1 MILKETL
8 RQVAKSQRDGLALLG
23 RGVEREAL
31 SEIDLSLP
39 HALVLSGVRRCGK
52 STLLRQ
58 LMPKA
63 GGYCYFNFEDTRI
76 SGFEA
81 GDFQKL
87 NEVLEEEYGAVSRYF
102 FDEIQNVG
110 RWELFV
116 RQMLDKGK
124 KFVITG
130 SNASLLSRELGT
142 RLTGRHLNLE
152 LFPFSFKEMLA
163 LRKEKPSAKAFEEYL
178 SQGGFPEFLKSGNPE
193 ILRELLN
200 DVIARDILVRHGL
213 RESKTAKEM
222 ALYLITNA
230 GKTFSYNSLKKT
242 FSLGSVNTA
251 ISFVSYFEDA
261 YLLFTV
267 PKFDYSLKKQLVNP
281 KKVYAIDNGL
291 AQANSVSFS
300 QDLGRMLENAVFL
313 QLRRKYKSESVYYH
327 AGEKECDFVVK
338 EKGRITTALQVCH
351 MLTEDNRER
360 ELGGLLEALDKFKL
374 DNGLIITRDQEDELA
389 VNGRKISVKPAWK
402 WMLG

>member
-1 MILKETL
+1 MLK
-8 RQVAKSQRDGLALLG
+8 AN
-23 RGVEREAL
+23 
-31 SEIDLSLP
+31 
-39 HALVLSGVRRCGK
+39 
-52 STLLRQ
+52 
-58 LMPKA
+58 
-63 GGYCYFNFEDTRI
+63 GYCYFNFEDTRI

-87 NEVLEEEYGAVSRYF
+87 DEALCEEYGPVNQYF
-102 FDEIQNVG
+102 FDEIQNVEK
-110 RWELFV
+110 WELFV
-116 RQMLDKGK
+116 RQMMDKGK

-152 LFPFSFKEMLA
+152 LFPFSFKEMLS
-163 LRKEKPSAKAFEEYL
+163 LRKEKPSAKTFGEYL
-178 SQGGFPEFLKSGNPE
+178 NHGGFPEFLRYENQE

-200 DVIARDILVRHGL
+200 DIVSRDILVRHGL

-230 GKTFSYNSLKKT
+230 GKTFSYNGLKKT
-242 FSLGSVNTA
+242 FNLGSVNTA

-281 KKVYAIDNGL
+281 KKAYAIDNGL
-291 AQANSVSFS
+291 AQANSASFS

-313 QLRRKYKSESVYYH
+313 HLRRKSKDVYYH
-327 AGEKECDFVVK
+327 AGKNECDFVVK
-338 EKGRITTALQVCH
+338 EKGRISKAIQACFE
-351 MLTEDNRER
+351 LTEENKKR
-360 ELGGLLEALDKFKL
+360 ELDGLIEAMDKFKL
-374 DNGLIITRDQEDELA
+374 NSGLVITNNQQDELSI
-389 VNGRKISVKPAWK
+389 NGKKIAVKPAWK
-402 WMLG
+402 WMLENEP